1 MNYKN
6 SNELQ
11 PINLEN
17 FQSSKF
23 KNNFYQN
30 SIPIDHS
37 LWPKDKLIPVVF
49 FVNKNIMK
57 DGKEIDN
64 HDYKNSLKYSA
75 LPNPN
80 QPPIDEWVPAPED
93 KIFDHIRGAIIVPVH
108 KFYNMPDD
116 CKANEMFDYFYV
128 TAKRCYNSIFWR

>member
-49 FVNKNIMK
+49 FINKNIMK

-80 QPPIDEWVPAPED
+80 QPPIDEWEIGRASCRERV
-93 KIFDHIRGAIIVPVH
+93 
-108 KFYNMPDD
+108 
-116 CKANEMFDYFYV
+116 
-128 TAKRCYNSIFWR
+128 